1 MNIENI
7 KRIENLTHL
16 AMFMYDN
23 HKEELFTSDYEELIN
38 MCKSV
43 IRHEALEQF
52 DMMLEEVEVYYVKN
66 AAMSLFTQLSIN
78 RMRN

>member
-38 MCKSV
+38 MSKSV